1 VQAEA
6 AEVLTNLDTHSVP
19 EFLGIGAM
27 QEDVR
32 RRFSA
37 GRTYLTC
44 VIRDDAFPQQ
54 ISSSLELVPRGQL
67 EKEFDPRR
75 GTAIPDEARNGQIL
89 MKTRWQPRVEIFGM
103 KVSRAVVPKAAGP
116 RLRSS

>member
-1 VQAEA
+1 MVQAEA

-44 VIRDDAFPQQ
+44 VIRDDAFP
-54 ISSSLELVPRGQL
+54 
-67 EKEFDPRR
+67 
-75 GTAIPDEARNGQIL
+75 
-89 MKTRWQPRVEIFGM
+89 
-103 KVSRAVVPKAAGP
+103 
-116 RLRSS
+116 